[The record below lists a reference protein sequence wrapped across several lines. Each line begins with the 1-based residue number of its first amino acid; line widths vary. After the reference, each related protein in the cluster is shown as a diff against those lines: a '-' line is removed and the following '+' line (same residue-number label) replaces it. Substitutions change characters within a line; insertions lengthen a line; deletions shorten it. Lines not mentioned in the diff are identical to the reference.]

1 MGVYSFQNS
10 SNYILSI
17 CAFSFLFKEQIFF
30 PLLKNILAWLVIAVA
45 HSLLIVVRGLS
56 LVAAQ
61 ALAALWHVGSEF
73 PDQGLSPHPLH

>member
-17 CAFSFLFKEQIFF
+17 CAFLFFLKNRFF